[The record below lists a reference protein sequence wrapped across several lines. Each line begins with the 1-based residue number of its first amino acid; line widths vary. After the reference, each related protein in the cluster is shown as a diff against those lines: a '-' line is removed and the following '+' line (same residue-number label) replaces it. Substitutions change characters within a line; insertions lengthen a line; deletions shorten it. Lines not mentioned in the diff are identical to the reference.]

1 MRSNVKTLNELKLI
15 VNESTINLQ
24 IKHAITQ
31 IAMIVRI
38 SSYHGISI
46 VMRNKIYVITRL
58 VDDNVHS
65 FSWSF
70 LSYD

>member
-1 MRSNVKTLNELKLI
+1 MMRSNVKTLNELKLI

-38 SSYHGISI
+38 SYHIMGS
-46 VMRNKIYVITRL
+46 V
-58 VDDNVHS
+58 S
-65 FSWSF
+65 
-70 LSYD
+70 